1 MFLKYRIW
9 IKYFVNQEG
18 GGCMVAPPLL
28 VRIFKPKNVLFCSI
42 DSQCILERVMIF
54 QGCPIKGKLTTVYHH
69 GWSHLLHLF
78 RPWFFSFQS
87 NSLDIKALYHW
98 QGVAFTGSFLCKY
111 AKYFKGERSLRRHIC
126 PVCNQVIQTSFAFV
140 FIVNHWIINQF
151 IIRNSW
157 PSVIMFASW
166 AWRHYD
172 VTHVPNVNKYLSR
185 LH

>member
-28 VRIFKPKNVLFCSI
+28 VRIFKPKKCLFCSI

-69 GWSHLLHLF
+69 GCSHLLHLF
-78 RPWFFSFQS
+78 RPWFFSFHS
-87 NSLDIKALYHW
+87 NSMDIKALYHW

-111 AKYFKGERSLRRHIC
+111 AKHFKGERSLRRHIC

-151 IIRNSW
+151 IIRNGW